1 MGLGLGLGLALTL
14 SANPNPNPNPTTTS
28 SPSTNASPQPGTDAT
43 AEAGDTRRQ
52 ARLAVT
58 TPEVAATRAVL
69 RVAASRLTMKGA
81 TEPGSGMC
89 RKLSEKEG

>member
-1 MGLGLGLGLALTL
+1 MVVRARVRV
-14 SANPNPNPNPTTTS
+14 SPNPNPNPTTTS

-52 ARLAVT
+52 ALFAVT

>member
-14 SANPNPNPNPTTTS
+14 SANPNPNPTTTS